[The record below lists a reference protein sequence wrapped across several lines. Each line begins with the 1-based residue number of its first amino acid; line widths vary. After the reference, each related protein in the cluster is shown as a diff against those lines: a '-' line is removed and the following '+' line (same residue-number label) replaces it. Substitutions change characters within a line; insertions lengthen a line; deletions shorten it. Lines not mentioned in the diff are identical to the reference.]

1 MPYRLVGR
9 YGRLAKAGSADER
22 PVLRGLSCSHTA
34 PLQYSQAGAVKRDKE
49 GSSQRSSIDPS
60 NTTHT
65 SHKEGG
71 RRWQHSMQAAAAAT
85 RLYTYALFLLP
96 QQQCTARFVR
106 RSSSSRPINSWQA
119 YHGVMASHGAIV
131 GNAH

>member
-1 MPYRLVGR
+1 MAS
-9 YGRLAKAGSADER
+9 LAPTPR
-22 PVLRGLSCSHTA
+22 A
-34 PLQYSQAGAVKRDKE
+34 PLQYSQAAGAVKRDKGYIDRASE
-49 GSSQRSSIDPS
+49 QASIQA
-60 NTTHT
+60 THRT
-65 SHKEGG
+65 
-71 RRWQHSMQAAAAAT
+71 RRERGAGAGWQHSTQQAAAAAT